1 MIMTS
6 PQKKTYTFVF
16 VLIVGILIFLGYRF
30 VQNQEPT
37 KNSLLS
43 PQKTLVA
50 ITQIAPHPSLD
61 SIRKGILDVLKEN
74 NIPESGILFQNAQG
88 NVSTAAQISQKFASL
103 SPQVIVPI
111 TTPSSQSAYAAAKA
125 RNIPVVFVAVSD
137 PVAAKLSANLEK
149 GSEGITGVYDQA
161 PVEEQANLI
170 KEILNLKD
178 RPITIGILY
187 NPGEANSVSMVE
199 RMSEA
204 LKRLNILVLKVAASA
219 TTEVSTA
226 TKSLIDKVDAIYIP
240 NDNTLIS
247 ALDAVLKVSQEHKIP
262 VFSSDPESV
271 ERGCIATL
279 APNQYEIGRQAGKMI
294 VSVLK
299 GTSVGKIPLEK
310 ASALTLILN
319 QEAARHL
326 GITFP
331 QTILTKANKIINA
344 SIEIQTTSLKSG
356 AKNE

>member
-1 MIMTS
+1 MT
-6 PQKKTYTFVF
+6 PPKNKTYTY
-16 VLIVGILIFLGYRF
+16 VLILVIGILIYLGCHF
-30 VQNQEPT
+30 AQNQKSAES
-37 KNSLLS
+37 SLLS
-43 PQKTLVA
+43 PAKILVA

-61 SIRKGILDVLKEN
+61 AIRKGVMDVLKEN
-74 NIPESGILFQNAQG
+74 NILENTILFQNAQG

-103 SPQVIVPI
+103 SPKVIVPI
-111 TTPSSQSAYAAAKA
+111 TTSSSQSAYATARA

-137 PVAAKLSANLEK
+137 PIAAKLATNLEK
-149 GSEGITGVYDQA
+149 GSEGITGVYDEA
-161 PVEEQANLI
+161 PIQEQANLI
-170 KEILNLKD
+170 KEILGSKD
-178 RPITIGILY
+178 HPLTIGILY
-187 NPGEANSVSMVE
+187 NPGEANSVSMIE

-204 LKRLNILVLKVAASA
+204 LKKLNINVLKVAASA

-226 TKSLIDKVDAIYIP
+226 TKSLVNKVDAIYIP

-271 ERGCIATL
+271 EKGCLATI

-299 GTSVGKIPLEK
+299 GANVEEIALEK
-310 ASALTLILN
+310 AAALTIVLN
-319 QEAARHL
+319 QETARHL

-331 QTILTKANKIINA
+331 QTIITKANKIINA

-356 AKNE
+356 AENE